1 MARPARQRPKTRA
14 RPRRP
19 PTVAVVRDLT
29 EAKAALAAASA
40 RGTAVTLLS
49 PEDFA
54 ATGGALYFRA
64 IVEAAAR
71 AVPAARYV
79 AVLDCG
85 TAPGRAL
92 AALRMGLKTVVLG
105 GNAIARRRVA
115 AIAAK
120 MGATVIPRR
129 PRD

>member
-1 MARPARQRPKTRA
+1 MARHARQRSKTRA
-14 RPRRP
+14 RPRRS
-19 PTVAVVRDLT
+19 PTVAVVRDLP
-29 EAKAALAAASA
+29 EAKAALAAA

-54 ATGGALYFRA
+54 AAGGALYFRA
-64 IVEAAAR
+64 IIEAAAR
-71 AVPAARYV
+71 AVPAARFE

-85 TAPGRAL
+85 NEPGRAL
-92 AALRMGLKTVVLG
+92 AALRMGFKAVVLG
-105 GNAIARRRVA
+105 GRAGARRRVA

-120 MGATVIPRR
+120 MGATVISRR

>member
-1 MARPARQRPKTRA
+1 MTRSARRRKTARA
-14 RPRRP
+14 RPRRLP
-19 PTVAVVRDLT
+19 LAVVVRDLAD
-29 EAKAALAAASA
+29 AKAALAAAA
-40 RGTAVTLLS
+40 AQGTRVTLLS
-49 PEDFA
+49 PEGFA

-71 AVPAARYV
+71 AVPAARFE

-85 TAPGRAL
+85 NEPGRAL
-92 AALRMGLKTVVLG
+92 AALRMGFKTVVLG
-105 GNAIARRRVA
+105 GNAHARRRVA

-120 MGATVIPRR
+120 LGATVMSRR